1 MTNIDKRLIVRR
13 REVYGVAKFYPMNTT
28 AKLFAEIAGTKT
40 LTEQTIG
47 LAQTR
52 TKPPQSAAPTIHRPT
67 PCIASAASI
76 HVASRTHIPVM
87 ASLST
92 NLDRTSRYFVPP

>member
-47 LAQTR
+47 LAQHLGFTLVA
-52 TKPPQSAAPTIHRPT
+52 TADELPVN
-67 PCIASAASI
+67 CIDA
-76 HVASRTHIPVM
+76 R
-87 ASLST
+87 
-92 NLDRTSRYFVPP
+92 